1 MTAAPSASP
10 SAARCTTQMHRVLET
25 GKSILIDLPTNC
37 VGMMAP
43 RVLARRQA
51 AEVSARGH
59 DLMNA

>member
-1 MTAAPSASP
+1 
-10 SAARCTTQMHRVLET
+10 MHRVLET
-25 GKSILIDLPTNC
+25 GKPILIDLPTNC

-51 AEVSARGH
+51 AEVSARGL